1 VARVE
6 CVIPARNEEK
16 HLPATLQ
23 ALTSQTLA
31 LCRVI
36 VVDDGSSDSTRT
48 IASSFGFE
56 IVCAQRSKG
65 FDGSRER
72 GSPEFAEL
80 FNCGLSHVSRSA
92 EYVMILGAD
101 HILPKDYLER
111 VVGNMR
117 RDGVSLASG
126 VIAGEGYVT
135 PRGSGRV
142 VRVESWKGALGCLR
156 YPLCYSF
163 ESYLAIKM
171 QTKGYKVAV
180 YPEIVSHTQRRTGSE
195 TNYLS
200 YGRGMK
206 FLGYTP
212 EYAIERAMVAAT
224 KLKDPARGIQAIAG
238 YLSYQAKSDVASY
251 LSRTQRERLTEYA
264 RTPRRLLRRI
274 VRILG

>member
-1 VARVE
+1 
-6 CVIPARNEEK
+6 
-16 HLPATLQ
+16 
-23 ALTSQTLA
+23 
-31 LCRVI
+31 
-36 VVDDGSSDSTRT
+36 
-48 IASSFGFE
+48 
-56 IVCAQRSKG
+56 
-65 FDGSRER
+65 
-72 GSPEFAEL
+72 
-80 FNCGLSHVSRSA
+80 
-92 EYVMILGAD
+92 MILGAD